1 MAGQILMR
9 TNTAL
14 VVVEVLA
21 QQVLPEQQTLLE
33 TVGLVLLRL

>member
-1 MAGQILMR
+1 MAGQILMQ

-14 VVVEVLA
+14 GAVEVLA

-33 TVGLVLLRL
+33 MVGRVLLRL